1 MCGLGGV
8 ARLGAMPLTP
18 EDKTALA
25 RMIQTL
31 EHRGPD
37 DTEVELRD
45 SVGLAFTRLSLVGVD
60 SGRQPMT
67 NGDGSIALMANGE
80 VYNHRDLA
88 AALPGF
94 RPRTRSDCEV
104 LVPLYEE
111 HGTRF
116 LDDVRGILAVALHDA
131 RRHRL
136 VLAVDPFANKPMF
149 WSVIEGGVVFASE
162 IKALFDHPGVPRS
175 VDWSRALAD
184 QGFAN
189 YGTFSHD
196 PVNTWFEGVHK
207 VAAGSVVT
215 IDLMT
220 GTERVDHY
228 WQPSFDL
235 PHDSVSDS
243 RDGQRREDPSS
254 YVAAYRE
261 LLFSSVEDSL
271 MSEVG
276 LGLFLSGGI
285 DSAAIAAIASALGQP
300 LTTFT
305 LATEATIL
313 NGDVAGSI
321 AVADH
326 LGIDNTIATLRAGD
340 VPSPTDWIRLLWL
353 MESPLAGPEQLY
365 KFSLHR
371 IAKQRHPNL
380 KAMLLGAGADEF
392 NGGYSGLLSGNGDW
406 SSFLGNLGAL
416 RNSGLGPAAR
426 QWSSGGQRGLVRA
439 DLWSSATPQDDYADY
454 VRWKFRDVQQYNCW
468 MEDRCAAGNGIEA
481 RVPFLDRR
489 LVDLATQL
497 PRRLRPTLL
506 WDKNMA
512 RHALDGLLPEHI
524 VRREKKPFYDGQ
536 TARFSHQTVL
546 TMLRQNDCELVEQ
559 ALESP
564 RMSDFV
570 DPAVLR
576 SAVTSAPVP
585 AVHPELLLRLVNLGL
600 LDRTAATLQPGFHA
614 DHIVLRAIPTPR
626 ENLVH
631 TFPDVS
637 LGNASVL
644 GLGDTTILAQ
654 DSLRPRT
661 WLLIDDHQVVF
672 TIDQDA
678 VSEWVTLLTAL
689 DGRASLEQVAKAT
702 GVAWESQHEYLQL
715 CLERGYLVV
724 RGD

>member
-1 MCGLGGV
+1 
-8 ARLGAMPLTP
+8 MPLTAQD
-18 EDKTALA
+18 EAALT
-25 RMIQTL
+25 RMILTL

-37 DTEVELRD
+37 DTEVELRG

-60 SGRQPMT
+60 SGRQPMS

-80 VYNHRDLA
+80 VYNHRDLT

-111 HGTRF
+111 HGTGF
-116 LDDVRGILAVALHDA
+116 LSDVRGILSVALHDA

-149 WSVIEGGVVFASE
+149 WSVIDGAVVFASE

-175 VDWSRALAD
+175 VDWAAALAD
-184 QGFAN
+184 QGLAN

-220 GTERVDHY
+220 GAQRVDYY
-228 WQPSFDL
+228 WRPSFDSGDDE
-235 PHDSVSDS
+235 P
-243 RDGQRREDPSS
+243 GENPSS
-254 YVAAYRE
+254 YVQTYRE

-285 DSAAIAAIASALGQP
+285 DSAAIAAIASSLGRP

-305 LATEATIL
+305 LATEATML

-326 LGIDNTIATLRAGD
+326 LGVDNTIATLRADD
-340 VPSPTDWIRLLWL
+340 VPSPEDWTTLLWL

-371 IAKQRHPNL
+371 VAKQRHPNL

-392 NGGYSGLLSGNGDW
+392 NGGYSMLLSGGGGW
-406 SSFLGNLGAL
+406 SSFLGNLGGL

-439 DLWSSATPQDDYADY
+439 DLWSGGEPPDDYADY

-489 LVDLATQL
+489 LVDLATRL
-497 PRRLRPTLL
+497 PRSLRPALL

-524 VRREKKPFYDGQ
+524 VSREKKPFYDGR

-546 TMLRQNDCELVEQ
+546 AMLRQQDYALVEQ

-570 DPAVLR
+570 DPAALR
-576 SAVTSAPVP
+576 SALTPAAATSA
-585 AVHPELLLRLVNLGL
+585 HPELLLRLVNLGL
-600 LDRTAATLQPGFHA
+600 LDRIAATPQPGFHA
-614 DHIVLRAIPTPR
+614 DQVLLRAIPTPR

-631 TFPDVS
+631 TFPEVS
-637 LGNASVL
+637 LENATVL

-654 DSLRPRT
+654 DSVRPRT
-661 WLLIDDHQVVF
+661 WLLIDQHRVEF
-672 TIDQDA
+672 TIDEDA
-678 VSEWVTLLTAL
+678 VPDWVTLLTSL

-702 GVAWESQHEYLQL
+702 GVAWGSQHEYLQL